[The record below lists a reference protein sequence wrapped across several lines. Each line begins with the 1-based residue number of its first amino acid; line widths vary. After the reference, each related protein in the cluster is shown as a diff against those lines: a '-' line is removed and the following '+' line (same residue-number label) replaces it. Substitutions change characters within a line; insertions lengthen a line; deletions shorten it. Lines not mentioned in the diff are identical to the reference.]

1 MISGKD
7 VPGLGK
13 FNVRHLVL
21 SVIFFALMPCS
32 IAICTASDETD
43 VGWAAVE
50 NVELDES
57 RAGFV
62 LDNGIVID
70 LSFAT
75 SVFVN
80 GREQFSDRLVLA
92 KDFSLDQ
99 LSRPAVNNGSG
110 NLALS
115 DAGLNNMAVIQNTL
129 DNQLI
134 TMVRTIDITLSNFKN
149 MNLSAMGPNGRWFAY

>member
-13 FNVRHLVL
+13 FNVRHVVL
-21 SVIFFALMPCS
+21 SVVCFASVPCS
-32 IAICTASDETD
+32 IAICAASDETD
-43 VGWAAVE
+43 PGWAAVE
-50 NVELDES
+50 NAELDDS
-57 RAGFV
+57 RAGFM

-75 SVFVN
+75 SVFIN
-80 GREQFSDRLVLA
+80 GQEQFSDRLVVA

-99 LSRPAVNNGSG
+99 LSRPAVNNGAG

-115 DAGLNNMAVIQNTL
+115 DAGLNSMAIIQNTM

-149 MNLSAMGPNGRWFAY
+149 MNLSAMGPNGRWFAQ